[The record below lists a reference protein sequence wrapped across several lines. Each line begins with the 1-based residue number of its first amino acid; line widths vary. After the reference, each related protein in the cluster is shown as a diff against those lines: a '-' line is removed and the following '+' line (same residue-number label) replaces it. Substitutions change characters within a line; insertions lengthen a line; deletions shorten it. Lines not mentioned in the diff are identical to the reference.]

1 MHDLGKQDFFLSVE
15 IADLKKDLFFLVVNI
30 NRISFSNYENPVNIS
45 IFIANLHNL
54 LTSSDFFV
62 DDLTLE
68 NIENKLIQKNK
79 LESLEYF
86 ELEANIDDF
95 ENSALR
101 NHDHI
106 FFFYKVP
113 SHLLITQ
120 NNLSKDIKRGN
131 YEIKKNTACLTLTQY
146 SDLLFV
152 CRPYGQKFG

>member
-1 MHDLGKQDFFLSVE
+1 MHDLGKQNFYFSVE

-30 NRISFSNYENPVNIS
+30 NRISFSNYENPVNFS
-45 IFIANLHNL
+45 IFIDSLHNL
-54 LTSSDFFV
+54 LTSSEFFM

-68 NIENKLIQKNK
+68 NIENKLIQMNK

-101 NHDHI
+101 TPDHI

-113 SHLLITQ
+113 NHPFYTSIPLLRVGEGYVEIIP
-120 NNLSKDIKRGN
+120 IKSVQFALN
-131 YEIKKNTACLTLTQY
+131 ELIQYKNDCIKK
-146 SDLLFV
+146 
-152 CRPYGQKFG
+152 P